1 MTAPRSPDTKL
12 RPGPELDPIEIV
24 MFGHGDWPRWENEG
38 FRIRNAKLCL
48 ELAGRPEIGRIG
60 VVNNHPRVRRSRF
73 EKDDTSPLRKLREAP
88 ARTRFLPVADKIEAI
103 VPSRLA
109 AVPSPV
115 RDLYYDRILKR
126 WSGDGARR
134 RLLWIADPCKVYNLR
149 SMKGAAVVFDAID
162 DWEAIPEYQPFVDVI
177 SKGYRRIM
185 ERAEIIFTVSE
196 SLVEKFDGARTRI
209 VRHIPNGVDP
219 AIFRSAGREVAAPRE
234 GSCSG
239 PVLTYVG
246 VMHARFSPEIISAL
260 AGAFPEATIQLV
272 GPVWEHDDIEALRAL
287 PNVRFTGFI
296 HHGRIPAI
304 MKGSDVLLLPHR
316 VTQAS
321 CSMDPLKIYEYLA
334 AGPPIVSTKVPPIT
348 GFGDLVYAASDAGE
362 FVHMVGQALDESRSD
377 DAEQNR
383 KRRMTEAEKH
393 SWKTRVDIMLGDI
406 LEMLHDRQ
414 PAGDEAAHKG
424 PTKRGIRQ

>member
-1 MTAPRSPDTKL
+1 VDALDGIGEMKNPS
-12 RPGPELDPIEIV
+12 GPLPDPIEIV

-88 ARTRFLPVADKIEAI
+88 ARTSVLPVADKIEAI
-103 VPSRLA
+103 VPSRVA
-109 AVPSPV
+109 ALPPPV
-115 RDLYYDRILKR
+115 RDLYYDRILKG
-126 WSGDGARR
+126 WSQAGARR

-177 SKGYRRIM
+177 SEGYRRIM
-185 ERAEIIFTVSE
+185 ERAEVIFTVSE
-196 SLVEKFDGARTRI
+196 SLVKKFDGARARI

-219 AIFRSAGREVAAPRE
+219 TLFQSAGQEVAASRE
-234 GSCSG
+234 GSPSG

-246 VMHARFSPEIISAL
+246 VMHARFSPEIISAC
-260 AGAFPEATIQLV
+260 AEAFPEATIQLV
-272 GPVWEHDDIEALRAL
+272 GPVWDHDDIEALRAL

-348 GFGDLVYAASDAGE
+348 SFGDLVYAAADTGE
-362 FVHMVGQALDESRSD
+362 FVRMVGQALDESRSD
-377 DAEQNR
+377 DAEGQR
-383 KRRMTEAEKH
+383 ERRTKEAEQH
-393 SWKTRVDIMLGDI
+393 SWKKRVDVMLADI
-406 LEMLHDRQ
+406 LELFHSSRSPEGGAEQRRVM
-414 PAGDEAAHKG
+414 
-424 PTKRGIRQ
+424 